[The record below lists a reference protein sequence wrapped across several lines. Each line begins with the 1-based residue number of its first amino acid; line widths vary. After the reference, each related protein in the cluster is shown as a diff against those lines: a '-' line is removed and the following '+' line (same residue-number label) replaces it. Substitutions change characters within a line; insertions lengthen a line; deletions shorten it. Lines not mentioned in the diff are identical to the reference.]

1 MGGLASKLADY
12 ILDKG
17 AIEKEDY
24 EIYQYG
30 LQTGLE
36 MLSCLIVALLL
47 SLRLKMFDEFIV
59 FFSIFILLRSY
70 AGGLH
75 LNSFVLCFICSCSV
89 EIATLLFAKNYQF
102 SGRMSFFIILCMIL
116 MIKIIKPI
124 DHKNRPVSDGERLFF
139 KKRLDIILGVIFLL
153 SIFLYYIQQNYYLSL
168 IAVTMIIVV
177 ISMIIARCMSNV

>member
-59 FFSIFILLRSY
+59 FFSIFICIIIEKY
-70 AGGLH
+70 
-75 LNSFVLCFICSCSV
+75 
-89 EIATLLFAKNYQF
+89 TF
-102 SGRMSFFIILCMIL
+102 S
-116 MIKIIKPI
+116 
-124 DHKNRPVSDGERLFF
+124 
-139 KKRLDIILGVIFLL
+139 
-153 SIFLYYIQQNYYLSL
+153 
-168 IAVTMIIVV
+168 
-177 ISMIIARCMSNV
+177 